1 MHVSWTVAKAAWN
14 SSARAV
20 DSCVEIYDFREEGTF
35 IGSEKVER
43 EREKS
48 LVNRT
53 MEDIILAP
61 SLFLN

>member
-48 LVNRT
+48 G
-53 MEDIILAP
+53 E
-61 SLFLN
+61 